1 VPRLRRGGRSS
12 AAPLQ
17 VVESHQPQKHWDMQN
32 RRVHEPR
39 VAGSAG
45 EWLLERRFGV
55 LKSALRAIVLFV
67 LIAATAYLAFYYA
80 PVEKSMGVIQKIFYI
95 HVSSALTS
103 FIAFGICFYANLRY
117 VFTRQPK
124 SDWLG
129 VSAAEVGLAFITV
142 VLITGPIWAKPVW
155 GIWWTWD
162 ARLTLTFVLGLLYLS
177 YLLLRS
183 MIEEPDKRA
192 LFSALFGIFA
202 FLDVPLVYFSIRWWR
217 TQHPQPVILGGPGS
231 GLEPRMRVSYLLMWG
246 ALTGLLILLLGARYK
261 LEALRANVEDLRRE
275 AEVQ

>member
-1 VPRLRRGGRSS
+1 
-12 AAPLQ
+12 
-17 VVESHQPQKHWDMQN
+17 M
-32 RRVHEPR
+32 
-39 VAGSAG
+39 
-45 EWLLERRFGV
+45 
-55 LKSALRAIVLFV
+55 LKSTLRAIVLFV
-67 LIAATAYLAFYYA
+67 LIAATAYLAFNYA
-80 PVEKSMGVIQKIFYI
+80 PIEKSMGVIQKIFYLHI
-95 HVSSALTS
+95 SCAFSA
-103 FIAFGICFYANLRY
+103 FVAFGTCFYANLRY
-117 VFTRQPK
+117 VFTREPK
-124 SDWLG
+124 ADWLS
-129 VSAAEVGLAFITV
+129 VSAAEVGLAFISV
-142 VLITGPIWAKPVW
+142 VLVSGPIWAHPVW

-246 ALTGLLILLLGARYK
+246 ALTGLLILLLSARYK
-261 LEALRANVEDLRRE
+261 LEALRASVEDLRRE
-275 AEVQ
+275 AEVR